1 MRTTTRREQR
11 STNRRLPTQRSQR
24 QTGTGRTTSRIQQRG
39 LSPKRP
45 RGRSP
50 LFGVLSLVSFVLFWV
65 FLLVAFNSLM
75 VGVQGGD
82 GKRMVASAGLGLF
95 AFLWPIVGVVMGIIG
110 VVKQNSQ
117 KIVGGIGLGLNAILL
132 LWIVLNM
139 ASKH

>member
-11 STNRRLPTQRSQR
+11 STNQRLTSQRSPR
-24 QTGTGRTTSRIQQRG
+24 PVGTGRSNSRIPPRG

-50 LFGVLSLVSFVLFWV
+50 LFGILSMVAFALFWV

-75 VGVQGGD
+75 VGVQGSD
-82 GKRMVASAGLGLF
+82 GKRIVASAGLGLF
-95 AFLWPIVGVVMGIIG
+95 AFLWPIVGVVLGIVG

>member
-11 STNRRLPTQRSQR
+11 STNRRLPTQRPQR
-24 QTGTGRTTSRIQQRG
+24 QTGTSRTTSRIPQRG

-50 LFGVLSLVSFVLFWV
+50 LFGILSLVSFVLFWV

-75 VGVQGGD
+75 VGMQGAD

-95 AFLWPIVGVVMGIIG
+95 AFLWPIIGVVLGIIG

-117 KIVGGIGLGLNAILL
+117 KIVGGIGLGLNVILL